1 MTRDTTTRATADD
14 RVLYTATAHNRTGP
28 DGETWADGGLR
39 VAVRS
44 PLAPRPAAEAAT
56 GPEAAVTDAATAP
69 TGAGEII
76 GTPASG
82 PSAPTDPEELLALA
96 WATCLSGSARIVAP
110 GRDVS
115 VRVEVDLVED
125 PTGTGFAF
133 EPTAFVSF
141 SGTTPEQAET
151 LAQQAHERCPV
162 SKLLTGRGHAAI
174 VAEPWEDD

>member
-1 MTRDTTTRATADD
+1 MTRDTSTQHTTGESADD

-28 DGETWADGGLR
+28 DGES
-39 VAVRS
+39 RS
-44 PLAPRPAAEAAT
+44 PLAPRPTAEAVQTA
-56 GPEAAVTDAATAP
+56 AATAP
-69 TGAGEII
+69 TGAGEAT

-82 PSAPTDPEELLALA
+82 ASVATDPEELLALA

-110 GRDVS
+110 GRDVT

-133 EPTAFVSF
+133 EPTAHVSF
-141 SGTTPEQAET
+141 SGTAPEEAEK

-162 SKLLTGRGHAAI
+162 SKLLTGRGRAAI

>member
-28 DGETWADGGLR
+28 DGESRTDGGLR

-44 PLAPRPAAEAAT
+44 PLAPRPTAEAAQT
-56 GPEAAVTDAATAP
+56 SAATAP
-69 TGAGEII
+69 TGAGEVT

-82 PSAPTDPEELLALA
+82 TSAATDPEELLALA

-110 GRDVS
+110 GRDVK

-133 EPTAFVSF
+133 EPTAYVSF
-141 SGTTPEQAET
+141 SGTTQEQAER

-162 SKLLTGRGHAAI
+162 SKLLTGRGTATVVGEAGTS
-174 VAEPWEDD
+174 A

>member
-28 DGETWADGGLR
+28 DGESRTDGGLR

-44 PLAPRPAAEAAT
+44 PLAPRPTAEAA
-56 GPEAAVTDAATAP
+56 ETDAAVA
-69 TGAGEII
+69 
-76 GTPASG
+76 
-82 PSAPTDPEELLALA
+82 TDPEELLALA

-133 EPTAFVSF
+133 EPTAYVSF
-141 SGTTPEQAET
+141 SGTTQEQAER
-151 LAQQAHERCPV
+151 LAQQAHERCHV
-162 SKLLTGRGHAAI
+162 SKLLTGRGTATVVGEAGTS
-174 VAEPWEDD
+174 A

>member
-28 DGETWADGGLR
+28 DGESRTDGGLR

-44 PLAPRPAAEAAT
+44 PLAPRPTAEAA
-56 GPEAAVTDAATAP
+56 ETDAAVA
-69 TGAGEII
+69 
-76 GTPASG
+76 
-82 PSAPTDPEELLALA
+82 TDPEELLALA

-133 EPTAFVSF
+133 EPTAYVSF
-141 SGTTPEQAET
+141 SGTTQEQAER
-151 LAQQAHERCPV
+151 LVQQAHERCPV
-162 SKLLTGRGHAAI
+162 SKLLTGRGTATVVGEAGTS
-174 VAEPWEDD
+174 A

>member
-1 MTRDTTTRATADD
+1 MTRNTTTRATADD

-28 DGETWADGGLR
+28 DGESRTDGGLR

-44 PLAPRPAAEAAT
+44 PLAPRPTAEAAQT
-56 GPEAAVTDAATAP
+56 AAATAP
-69 TGAGEII
+69 TGAGEVT

-82 PSAPTDPEELLALA
+82 TSAATDPEELLALA

-110 GRDVS
+110 GRDVT
-115 VRVEVDLVED
+115 VRVAVDLVED
-125 PTGTGFAF
+125 PTGPGFAF

-141 SGTTPEQAET
+141 SGATPEQAEK

>member
-1 MTRDTTTRATADD
+1 MTRDTTRATADD

-28 DGETWADGGLR
+28 DGESRTDGGLR

-44 PLAPRPAAEAAT
+44 PLAPRPTAEAAQT
-56 GPEAAVTDAATAP
+56 GAATAP
-69 TGAGEII
+69 TGAGEVT

-82 PSAPTDPEELLALA
+82 TSVATDPEELLALA

-110 GRDVS
+110 GRDVT

-125 PTGTGFAF
+125 PTGPGFAF
-133 EPTAFVSF
+133 EPTACVSF
-141 SGTTPEQAET
+141 SGTTPEQAEE

-162 SKLLTGRGHAAI
+162 SKLLTGRGTATV
-174 VAEPWEDD
+174 VAEPWEDVPQVR

>member
-1 MTRDTTTRATADD
+1 MTRDTSTQHTTGESADD

-28 DGETWADGGLR
+28 DGESRTDGGLR

-44 PLAPRPAAEAAT
+44 PLAPRPTAEAVQTA
-56 GPEAAVTDAATAP
+56 AATAP
-69 TGAGEII
+69 TGAGEAT

-82 PSAPTDPEELLALA
+82 ASVATDPEELLALA

-110 GRDVS
+110 GRDVT
-115 VRVEVDLVED
+115 VRVEVDHVED

-133 EPTAFVSF
+133 EPTAHVSF
-141 SGTTPEQAET
+141 SGTAPEEAEK

-162 SKLLTGRGHAAI
+162 SKLLTGRGRAAI

>member
-1 MTRDTTTRATADD
+1 MTRDTTTRATEDD

-28 DGETWADGGLR
+28 DGESRTDGGLR

-44 PLAPRPAAEAAT
+44 PLAPRPTAEAAQT
-56 GPEAAVTDAATAP
+56 SAATAA
-69 TGAGEII
+69 TGAGEVT

-82 PSAPTDPEELLALA
+82 TSAATDPEELLALA

-110 GRDVS
+110 GRDVT

-125 PTGTGFAF
+125 PTGPGFAF
-133 EPTAFVSF
+133 EPTVFVSF

-151 LAQQAHERCPV
+151 LAQQAHGRCPV